1 MERGDTRTQLELVS
15 FSGGETALERRLHV
29 AIVTRAI
36 AVRRGVLSSGWSTL
50 SVGWSLPCLPVS
62 ALDFGQQRL
71 EWHRAK
77 QGSRTQSR
85 VVRNIGRAWPLYLVA
100 GILTSVLEDLS
111 SGSLVRKRL
120 NFRRRPILCTTLYRN
135 PMQATNF
142 GGTFDQLFLR
152 IFL

>member
-1 MERGDTRTQLELVS
+1 MERGDTKTQLELVS

-50 SVGWSLPCLPVS
+50 HVGWSLPYRYLPVG

-77 QGSRTQSR
+77 QGSRTKSR
-85 VVRNIGRAWPLYLVA
+85 VVRSTGRAWQSYLVA

-111 SGSLVRKRL
+111 SGRLV
-120 NFRRRPILCTTLYRN
+120 TLY
-135 PMQATNF
+135 
-142 GGTFDQLFLR
+142 L
-152 IFL
+152 

>member
-1 MERGDTRTQLELVS
+1 MERGDTKTQLELVS

-50 SVGWSLPCLPVS
+50 HIGWSLPYLPVG

-85 VVRNIGRAWPLYLVA
+85 VVRSAGRAWQLYLVA

-111 SGSLVRKRL
+111 SGRLV
-120 NFRRRPILCTTLYRN
+120 TLY
-135 PMQATNF
+135 
-142 GGTFDQLFLR
+142 L
-152 IFL
+152 